1 MSEIL
6 DVGSYLVLATSTPP
20 KPQDAVIIPE
30 TEAKP
35 TQSKLDALVAGT
47 LQCTSSPD
55 CDVLIVQVVAV
66 ARCSKGKVGAMGMND
81 SELQHIAGSIP
92 EVLKDQP

>member
-30 TEAKP
+30 TETKP
-35 TQSKLDALVAGT
+35 LRDKLDALVEGT
-47 LQCTSSPD
+47 LKCTGLPD

-66 ARCSKGKVGAMGMND
+66 ARSSKGKVGAMGMNE